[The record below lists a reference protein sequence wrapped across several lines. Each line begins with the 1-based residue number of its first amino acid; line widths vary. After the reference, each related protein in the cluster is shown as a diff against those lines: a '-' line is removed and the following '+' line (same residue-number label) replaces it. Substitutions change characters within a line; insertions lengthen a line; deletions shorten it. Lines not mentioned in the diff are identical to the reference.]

1 MRPPRRHP
9 LSAAH
14 DRPPPPRLCRGTA
27 APSDRPGGV
36 PRRGGG
42 LMRSPFAERETER
55 LIAAMLPDVEFD
67 GWSRHAL
74 RNAARRGDIP
84 VGAAMAL
91 FPRGAPD
98 LIAAFS
104 RWADHQMLERLA
116 AMPVE
121 PAGLSRRVA
130 LAMRLRFAVLAPW
143 REAVRRGLSVV
154 ALPPNALLGLRL
166 LYDTVDAIWH
176 GVGDDSTDFSF
187 YTKRA
192 TLAGLY
198 AAAVLF
204 WLDDRSPDFADTE
217 AFIERR
223 LADLHRLTGL
233 RERLATAADSLP
245 NPFPWCAGRA
255 DRPHGV
261 CGRSGMAAACARRN
275 SSTAAALTGSAR
287 PRIATAKS
295 AALTAPARPIAKVA
309 TGTPAGIWTIDNRL
323 SSPRK
328 AWLSIGTPSTGSG
341 VSAAATPGKW
351 AAPPAPAMIA
361 LRPRA

>member
-1 MRPPRRHP
+1 
-9 LSAAH
+9 
-14 DRPPPPRLCRGTA
+14 
-27 APSDRPGGV
+27 
-36 PRRGGG
+36 
-42 LMRSPFAERETER
+42 MRSPFSERETER
-55 LIAAMLPDVEFD
+55 LIAALLPDVAFD
-67 GWSRHAL
+67 GWTRHAL
-74 RNAARRGDIP
+74 RNAARRANIP
-84 VGAAMAL
+84 LGEATAL

-121 PAGLSRRVA
+121 PASVSRRVA
-130 LAMRLRFAVLAPW
+130 LAMQLRFAVLAPW
-143 REAVRRGLSVV
+143 REAVRRGLSVL
-154 ALPPNALLGLRL
+154 AMPQNALLGLRL

-192 TLAGLY
+192 TLAGIY

-245 NPFPWCAGRA
+245 NPFRLV
-255 DRPHGV
+255 R
-261 CGRSGMAAACARRN
+261 
-275 SSTAAALTGSAR
+275 R
-287 PRIATAKS
+287 PR
-295 AALTAPARPIAKVA
+295 
-309 TGTPAGIWTIDNRL
+309 
-323 SSPRK
+323 
-328 AWLSIGTPSTGSG
+328 
-341 VSAAATPGKW
+341 
-351 AAPPAPAMIA
+351 
-361 LRPRA
+361 